1 MESKFQEI
9 LTQIGMVVNAEATNE
24 STYVQETT
32 EGYVKTHLELLPDG
46 QVKVILESVFPLF
59 EGSTTEIAS
68 RITTAQR
75 SLLTE

>member
-1 MESKFQEI
+1 MEGKFQEI